1 MVIFE
6 KAALRATSR
15 CADKCALAAVAIPD
29 GTLHGGRDVATGTAG
44 GCRPR
49 VMNVR
54 MSRLAQF
61 RQQHRQRPIEDG
73 GKVAVRDPVAEQ
85 VSRLAQPVVRLT

>member
-1 MVIFE
+1 
-6 KAALRATSR
+6 
-15 CADKCALAAVAIPD
+15 
-29 GTLHGGRDVATGTAG
+29 
-44 GCRPR
+44 
-49 VMNVR
+49 MNVR